1 MAAVAATAVAA
12 TPSCMVCEPVTTNDP
27 RQHSVPP
34 ELLVGAHAATVPRQR
49 RHLCRQCWLALC
61 RCAGLDSQRHRRC
74 ASGRGLAKRCQA
86 RVERVNAQLPAGVT
100 LWPWSVLGP
109 PPRGPPTRPCEPTVV
124 VPANLPQQ
132 LDGNDEPDMKL
143 QEPDSD
149 GGTDMWLDRWL
160 LDTAWDERDTNL
172 LSQEDVDDAD
182 DVDMGPEL
190 CQLERLLSDT
200 LGSESDA

>member
-1 MAAVAATAVAA
+1 M
-12 TPSCMVCEPVTTNDP
+12 
-27 RQHSVPP
+27 
-34 ELLVGAHAATVPRQR
+34 
-49 RHLCRQCWLALC
+49 
-61 RCAGLDSQRHRRC
+61 
-74 ASGRGLAKRCQA
+74 
-86 RVERVNAQLPAGVT
+86 
-100 LWPWSVLGP
+100 
-109 PPRGPPTRPCEPTVV
+109 V